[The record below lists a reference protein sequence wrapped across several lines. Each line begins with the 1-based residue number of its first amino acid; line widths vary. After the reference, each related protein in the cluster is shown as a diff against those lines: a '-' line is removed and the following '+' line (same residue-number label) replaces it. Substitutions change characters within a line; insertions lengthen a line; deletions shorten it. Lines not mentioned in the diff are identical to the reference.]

1 MDLSRIRVCM
11 VQSIVGLAFFNQGS
25 PRIIFSFLQV
35 MTWRVTF
42 WASPWILTNR
52 SQVYQMSPLL
62 SWEWS
67 AFLAHMGMGSFVV
80 GRLCLLMKC

>member
-1 MDLSRIRVCM
+1 MDSLRIRVCM
-11 VQSIVGLAFFNQGS
+11 VQSIVGLVFFNQGS
-25 PRIIFSFLQV
+25 PRIIFSFPQV

-52 SQVYQMSPLL
+52 LQVYQMFPFLL
-62 SWEWS
+62 WEWS
-67 AFLAHMGMGSFVV
+67 AFLARMGTRSFVV